1 MHELQFHENLVNGV
15 LSCPELVK
23 EVYTVLIKALPDK
36 LDLGDDILTYVK
48 IEMFLLEGYQVLQTQ
63 EQANILL
70 NEVVEEFTNDCREHW
85 QLRFGFSNFL
95 QLSPQVERQDNFPCQ
110 SSL

>member
-1 MHELQFHENLVNGV
+1 MHELQLHENLVNGF

-23 EVYTVLIKALPDK
+23 EVYTVLTKALSDK
-36 LDLGDDILTYVK
+36 LDLVDNIFTYVK
-48 IEMFLLEGYQVLQTQ
+48 IEMFLMEVYQVMQTQ
-63 EQANILL
+63 EHGNTLFTEA
-70 NEVVEEFTNDCREHW
+70 VEGFTNDCREHW